1 MIDSDQNYFY
11 LFLFPRNLRTY
22 KLLLNEW
29 KLFIVTC
36 PPCTANYFCLRKI
49 YMATHYK
56 SVVLALI
63 IITEIE

>member
-1 MIDSDQNYFY
+1 MINDRFGSK
-11 LFLFPRNLRTY
+11 LFLFILISKEFR
-22 KLLLNEW
+22 KE
-29 KLFIVTC
+29 IVTC
-36 PPCTANYFCLRKI
+36 PPRTANYFCLRKI